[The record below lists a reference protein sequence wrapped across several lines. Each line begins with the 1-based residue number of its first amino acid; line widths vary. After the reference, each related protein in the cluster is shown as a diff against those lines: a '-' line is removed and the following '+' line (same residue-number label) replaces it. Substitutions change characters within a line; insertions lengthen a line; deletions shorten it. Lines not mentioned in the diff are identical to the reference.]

1 MMLAAYIERLGSTD
15 EIRYGPL
22 PIPAYGPTDVLVQV
36 EATTV
41 NAVDTHIRAGRYR
54 TSLPFPFIL
63 GRDLVGTVA
72 ALGSG
77 VDRFTV
83 GDRVWSNSLGHAGR
97 QGTAAEYA
105 TVPADRLY
113 PLPEGVNA
121 ITAVAVAHP
130 AATAFL
136 AITTHANVRAGET
149 VYVGGGAGNVGSA
162 AVLIASRAGA
172 HVITAARTEDHAY
185 CRSLGANLAIDYR
198 NPDAQQELLDAAPQ
212 GIDVFIDTSGRQDLT
227 AAVDALAPRGR
238 IIAMAGL
245 GNNPTVSV
253 GPLYTRDGRVL
264 GFAISNAKT
273 HELGDAA
280 VRIQEL
286 LQEGSLAP
294 LRTEEL
300 PLSEIARAHHRIE
313 TDGGHGLRIV
323 LRLPNP

>member
-1 MMLAAYIERLGSTD
+1 MLAAYIEHLGSTD

-22 PIPAYGPTDVLVQV
+22 PAPEYGPTDVLVRV

-41 NAVDTHIRAGRYR
+41 NAVDAHIRAGRYR
-54 TSLPFPFIL
+54 TPLPYPFIL
-63 GRDLVGTVA
+63 GRDVVGTVA

-97 QGTAAEYA
+97 QGAAAEYA

-113 PLPEGVNA
+113 PLPEGVDP

-162 AVLIASRAGA
+162 AVLLASRAGA
-172 HVITAARTEDHAY
+172 HVIAAARAEDHDY
-185 CRSLGANLAIDYR
+185 CRSLGANFTIDYR
-198 NPDAQQELLDAAPQ
+198 NPDARQELLDAAPQ

-245 GNNPTVSV
+245 GNNPTVPV

-264 GFAISNAKT
+264 GFAISNAKPHDLT
-273 HELGDAA
+273 DAA
-280 VRIQEL
+280 TRIQEL

-294 LRTEEL
+294 RMTEEL
-300 PLSEIARAHHRIE
+300 PLSEIARAHDRIE
-313 TDGGHGLRIV
+313 SKGAHGVRLILRP
-323 LRLPNP
+323 PNP